1 MRSLPPRPPLL
12 LLLLVVACKEAPREP
27 AADPAAESRAAFL
40 AAYPVFLH
48 PRCVN
53 CHPAGDAPLVGEES
67 LPHPQNVTRGPDGLG
82 LFAMKCASCHQA
94 RNLSG
99 ENMPPG
105 SRNWHLP
112 PPETPMVFQGKTP
125 RELALHLRDEAA
137 TGGKTVEEIVKHI
150 EEDSLVKGGWD
161 PGDGRSK
168 PPIPH
173 GEFAA
178 LVREWAEKG
187 AAVPE

>member
-1 MRSLPPRPPLL
+1 MRRPPNPLCLL
-12 LLLLVVACKEAPREP
+12 LLAAVGCKETPKTSPEERSRE
-27 AADPAAESRAAFL
+27 AFL

-53 CHPAGDAPLVGEES
+53 CHPAGDAPLVGEDS
-67 LPHPQNVTRGPDGLG
+67 RVHPQNVKRGPDGLG

-94 RNLSG
+94 RNLPG

-112 PPETPMVFQGKTP
+112 PPETPMIFQGRSP
-125 RELALHLRDEAA
+125 RELALQFRDKKE
-137 TGGKTVEEIVKHI
+137 TGGKSPAEVVKHL

-168 PPIPH
+168 PPMSH
-173 GEFAA
+173 EEFVAKMK
-178 LVREWAEKG
+178 EWLATG
-187 AAVPE
+187 AAVPD

>member
-1 MRSLPPRPPLL
+1 MRPPNPLCL
-12 LLLLVVACKEAPREP
+12 LLLLVAGCKEPAPKDTPADRSRE
-27 AADPAAESRAAFL
+27 AFL
-40 AAYPVFLH
+40 AAYPVFMH

-53 CHPAGDAPLVGEES
+53 CHPAGDAPLVGEDS
-67 LPHPQNVTRGPDGLG
+67 QPHPQNVKRGPDGLG

-94 RNLSG
+94 RNLPG

-112 PPETPMVFQGKTP
+112 PPETPMVFEGLSPRQLAMQLADKTKN
-125 RELALHLRDEAA
+125 
-137 TGGKTVEEIVKHI
+137 GGKSLDEIVKHV

-173 GEFAA
+173 EEFVAR
-178 LVREWAEKG
+178 VREWVATG
-187 AAVPE
+187 AAAPD